1 MRGSTTWAWI
11 GLGVLASAC
20 GGKPAVTATGGGA
33 SSAADGGAAGAASTP
48 TAARAPAALGP
59 LPPFA
64 SMPPA
69 GVTGS
74 KKAKAKEDPA
84 LATCAGDVPRAK
96 DPDGLVRRL
105 GEACAKVPA
114 AAKLKPVGAKMSG
127 QQADGAPH
135 AEQKLRV
142 EAGKCYRVYFATDEG
157 ARDVVVVARDSAG
170 DVVAESPGPAL
181 PAGGLM
187 CFTTS
192 DELTLLVAVGSG
204 KAGWVAQAWGE

>member
-1 MRGSTTWAWI
+1 MRGWTAWL
-11 GLGVLASAC
+11 GLFGMVTAC
-20 GGKPAVTATGGGA
+20 GGKPAVTAASGPSAGAEGGTP
-33 SSAADGGAAGAASTP
+33 GAAPSASP
-48 TAARAPAALGP
+48 ARAPAALGA

-64 SMPPA
+64 AMPPA

-74 KKAKAKEDPA
+74 KKAKAKEDSA
-84 LATCAGDVPRAK
+84 LASCAGDVPRAK

-114 AAKLKPVGAKMSG
+114 GAKMKPVGAKMSG

-192 DELTLLVAVGSG
+192 DEVTLLVAVGSG
-204 KAGWVAQAWGE
+204 KASWVAQAWGE